1 MHYLN
6 SNFIEKVTIM
16 KKASRIFLPV
26 AMAAMAM
33 GAGAQ
38 VMNEYHNHDAINHPH
53 GVVFPIVAIPD
64 LPQAM
69 VLAGDTVSL
78 DRLDMAERLDREMT
92 SIVYG
97 QTTTFSCF
105 KRANRYFPVI
115 APILEEQGMPLDLL
129 YLAVTESM
137 MDPAIKSPAGA
148 VGLWQLMPA
157 TARQYGLEVNDDVDE
172 RCDPVKST
180 YAACKYLKSARAH
193 YGNWANAF
201 ASYNAGMGRINGEL
215 SKQGQGSAFDLQLVS
230 ETSRYVFRIMAYK
243 LVMENP
249 KRYGYS
255 MKTVQLYH
263 PRTCRVVEVKTSVA
277 SWIDWAKRE
286 GITYAQ
292 LRDANPWIRSNRLP
306 NAGGKTYR
314 VNVPETNSL
323 YLSKRDVKA
332 YNPAW
337 VVD

>member
-1 MHYLN
+1 MTIRK
-6 SNFIEKVTIM
+6 SVIFPVT
-16 KKASRIFLPV
+16 
-26 AMAAMAM
+26 MAAMAI

-38 VMNEYHNHDAINHPH
+38 VVGQYHNNDAINHPH
-53 GVVFPIVAIPD
+53 AAVLATTMIPEV
-64 LPQAM
+64 PQTV
-69 VLAGDTVSL
+69 VLAGDTISM
-78 DRLDMAERLDREMT
+78 DRIDMAERLDRELT

-97 QTTTFSCF
+97 QTTTLSCF
-105 KRANRYFPVI
+105 KRANRYFPII
-115 APILEEQGMPLDLL
+115 APILAEQGVSVDML

-137 MDPAIKSPAGA
+137 MDPAIKSHAGA
-148 VGLWQLMPA
+148 VGLWQLMPE

-180 YAACKYLKSARAH
+180 MAACKYLKAARAR
-193 YGNWANAF
+193 YGNWPSAC

-215 SKQGQGSAFDLQLVS
+215 ARQGQNSAFDLHLVT
-230 ETSRYVFRIMAYK
+230 ETSRYVFRIIAYK

-249 KRYGYS
+249 KRYGYC
-255 MKTVQLYH
+255 MRADQLYQ
-263 PRTCRVVEVKTSVA
+263 PVNYRQVEVKSSVA

-292 LRDANPWIRSNRLP
+292 LREANPWIRSNRLP

-314 VNVPETNSL
+314 VNVPLDDSL
-323 YLSKRDVKA
+323 YRSKRRAMA
-332 YNPAW
+332 YSDSW